1 MSLEFLLTSLLVV
14 ASPGT
19 GVVYTIAAGLA
30 QGWRASLVAAFG
42 CTLGCAPHALAAVS
56 GLAALLYASPLA
68 LQALS
73 YGGALYLLWM
83 AWGMLR
89 EQGPLQLQ
97 AHQGARSNT
106 TLIRSGVALNLLNPK
121 LSIFFLAFLP
131 QFLEPGQAHA
141 MQHLLTLSG
150 LFMAVTF
157 AVFSVYGLFAAAL
170 RQHLLQRP
178 AVLRTLRY
186 LFAVAFAVL
195 ALHLAGWW

>member
-1 MSLEFLLTSLLVV
+1 MNLEFLLTSLVVV

-30 QGWRASLVAAFG
+30 QGWRAGLVAAFG
-42 CTLGCAPHALAAVS
+42 CTLGCMPHALAAVS

-68 LQALS
+68 LQVLS

-83 AWGMLR
+83 AWGILR

-97 AHQGARSNT
+97 AHPSKRSNAA
-106 TLIRSGVALNLLNPK
+106 LIRSGVELNLLNPK

-131 QFLEPGQAHA
+131 QFLEPSQAHA
-141 MQHLLTLSG
+141 MHHLLTLSG

-157 AVFSVYGLFAAAL
+157 AVFSAYGLFAAAL

-178 AVLRTLRY
+178 AVLRTMRY
-186 LFAVAFAVL
+186 LFAVTFAAL